1 MVILEVLNSPEQNI
15 LSLIKKSQSI
25 FGIDTLS
32 GGNCG
37 MFALAIGRILQ
48 DKNITTTLGF
58 LIRDDDGEYNNLR
71 DAQAGETDFYHV
83 VIEYKGK
90 MFDGTGMVTKKQLLA
105 MANDEYGDSNPRYL
119 GQNTIN
125 DRHALSVI
133 DNDTNW
139 TIPASNFLVKLT

>member
-1 MVILEVLNSPEQNI
+1 
-15 LSLIKKSQSI
+15 
-25 FGIDTLS
+25 
-32 GGNCG
+32 

-119 GQNTIN
+119 GQYTIN